1 MALNVKIEHAV
12 NQLKRKNGML
22 TVPCRS
28 PTLLAPQKTS
38 GPACAHN
45 KNSRPPPE
53 RFGHPTPPLS
63 TCCEQ
68 VHGSF
73 ITEAHLAALDGGAKR
88 KWANVSMHASKLNEF
103 NTGRSN
109 HPSGCCHLL
118 ARDFAR
124 SGSGYL
130 VGSTSSMA
138 LAAAA
143 SSMAL
148 CNRPRHQG
156 APL

>member
-22 TVPCRS
+22 TVPCCS
-28 PTLLAPQKTS
+28 PTLLPS
-38 GPACAHN
+38 PANDLRAGLRPSS
-45 KNSRPPPE
+45 KLSRPPSE
-53 RFGHPTPPLS
+53 RFGHHTPPLS

-73 ITEAHLAALDGGAKR
+73 ITEAHLAALVGGAKR

-109 HPSGCCHLL
+109 HP
-118 ARDFAR
+118 
-124 SGSGYL
+124 
-130 VGSTSSMA
+130 
-138 LAAAA
+138 AAVAIC
-143 SSMAL
+143 SLEIS
-148 CNRPRHQG
+148 RG
-156 APL
+156 AGRGIL